1 MSQPRTDDSGRMI
14 TLGLLGALILHAV
27 FVAALLASPKTVRIP
42 TATPSRLHMVMT
54 QAGAVSVGVVTTTP
68 PVVPDVPAPRAADR
82 PELSTK
88 AAPQTSKTRP
98 KSEAKLATV
107 TPDGAKSKIKAPIA
121 GAGETGGKGSDLAN
135 VDLGGTDF
143 PFPVYQR
150 NIVNRIAENFPKQ
163 SGALHAE
170 VMFIIRR
177 DGSVDLDQV
186 HVITSSGNY
195 VFDNAAVGAIEAAVN
210 KKLFGPLP
218 IGYRDDALTVIF
230 KFDPS
235 LIRP

>member
-1 MSQPRTDDSGRMI
+1 
-14 TLGLLGALILHAV
+14 
-27 FVAALLASPKTVRIP
+27 
-42 TATPSRLHMVMT
+42 
-54 QAGAVSVGVVTTTP
+54 
-68 PVVPDVPAPRAADR
+68 
-82 PELSTK
+82 
-88 AAPQTSKTRP
+88 
-98 KSEAKLATV
+98 
-107 TPDGAKSKIKAPIA
+107 
-121 GAGETGGKGSDLAN
+121 GKGSDLVN

-163 SGALHAE
+163 SGAFRAE

-186 HVITSSGNY
+186 HVITSSGRY
-195 VFDNAAVGAIEAAVN
+195 VFDNAAVGAIEAVAN

-218 IGYRDDALTVIF
+218 AAYPNDALTVIF

>member
-1 MSQPRTDDSGRMI
+1 MSLAYDDGREK
-14 TLGLLGALILHAV
+14 LGFGFLTAILLHAGFAIALIQLPQ
-27 FVAALLASPKTVRIP
+27 SEPRIV
-42 TATPSRLHMVMT
+42 ATPSRLHMVMT
-54 QAGAVSVGVVTTTP
+54 QAGAPQVGVVTTPTTP
-68 PVVPDVPAPRAADR
+68 ISEAPAPRAADR
-82 PELSTK
+82 PEQTTK
-88 AAPQTSKTRP
+88 SAPPTSKTRP

-107 TPDGAKSKIKAPIA
+107 TPDAAKSKTKAPIA
-121 GAGETGGKGSDLAN
+121 GAGDVGGKGSDLAN

-150 NIVNRIAENFPKQ
+150 NIVNRIAENFPRQ
-163 SGALHAE
+163 SGSYRAE

-177 DGSVDLDQV
+177 DGSVDLDQMNL
-186 HVITSSGNY
+186 ITKSGNY
-195 VFDNAAVGAIEAAVN
+195 VFDNAALAAVEAAAT

-218 IGYRDDALTVIF
+218 EGYHNDALTVIF